1 MKVLE
6 CKRCHK
12 LFKSTATPR
21 MYVKLSSSEEINFC
35 PECTADCAELMNKG
49 MDLED
54 QRRKEI
60 IIDLAKN
67 AMGII

>member
-12 LFKSTATPR
+12 LFKLTTAPR

-35 PECTADCAELMNKG
+35 PECTADVAELMNKG
-49 MDLED
+49 MDQEER
-54 QRRKEI
+54 QRAEI
-60 IIDLAKN
+60 IEDLL
-67 AMGII
+67 MRERGII

>member
-12 LFKSTATPR
+12 LFKSTAAPR
-21 MYVKLSSSEEINFC
+21 MYVKLSASEEINFC

-49 MDLED
+49 MDQEER
-54 QRRKEI
+54 QRAEI
-60 IIDLAKN
+60 IADLLMKEQ
-67 AMGII
+67 GII

>member
-12 LFKSTATPR
+12 LFKSTTAPR

-35 PECTADCAELMNKG
+35 PECTADVAELLNKG
-49 MDLED
+49 MDREERQRAAIIED
-54 QRRKEI
+54 LLMKEQ
-60 IIDLAKN
+60 
-67 AMGII
+67 GII

>member
-49 MDLED
+49 MD
-54 QRRKEI
+54 RKEQQRAMI
-60 IIDLAKN
+60 MEDLYLRN
-67 AMGII
+67 RGII